1 MSFDAKV
8 DTIRKR
14 TQELENKVNSLADRF
29 LATLINDFVDR
40 LQVKD
45 GIIQN
50 TPANLALLSKI
61 DTLFLEFNAK
71 VAAPEVAGI
80 IKKGLEEIHG
90 YNTDY
95 FSTLAT
101 DQAKYGTTEKQVKK
115 IIEDRLGFGDKTRL
129 KPGGYM
135 DTMFRDPTIANQIK
149 NFTRTELIK
158 GPGFKSFKDGLRRMI
173 KTDANSMGAF
183 ERYYRN
189 YAYDV
194 FVNVDREESLLT
206 AKALDLKYFI
216 YSGTIIDTSREFCRK
231 RVNEVFTTDE
241 TDTWVKDPWIQNA
254 LEKGYIAS
262 YDPIMDMG
270 LWGCRHVPQ
279 FISKETAEAL
289 RPDLKAKT
297 APPAKETPREPEQPP
312 KEKKPEFVSHETLKD
327 AEKYATDVLGVSY
340 ANFKGLDIAVA
351 NSLNKAVFEAKQQF
365 PELKIGGIGNAQK
378 TNTEVKK
385 LINEFYKSS
394 NHYKEMVA
402 KFGESAMEKRAKT
415 FANDY
420 VSAVGAR
427 TMAWSTVLEG
437 VKIGGQYLDLSKYRG
452 VYVSENFGKD
462 AATIK
467 TTIIE
472 NRKNKWFAEG
482 SDDIDYIMTHEFG
495 HEIDKLLDFKKSP
508 EFDEIFLRESKLG
521 PSSIKEKL
529 SNYAA
534 TAGGY
539 AKHLRDEM
547 IAEAWAEY
555 VTAEKPRPLAKEI
568 GEAILKVYKQKFK
581 K

>member
-1 MSFDAKV
+1 MSFDKKV

-40 LQVKD
+40 LDVKD
-45 GIIQN
+45 GVIQN

-71 VAAPEVAGI
+71 VAAPEVAGV

-216 YSGTIIDTSREFCRK
+216 YAGTIIDTSREFCRK

-241 TDTWVKDPWIQNA
+241 TDAWVKDPWIQNA

-262 YDPIMDMG
+262 YDPIRDMG
-270 LWGCRHVPQ
+270 LFGCRHVAQ
-279 FISKETAEAL
+279 FISKETAEQL
-289 RPDLKAKT
+289 RPDLK
-297 APPAKETPREPEQPP
+297 Q
-312 KEKKPEFVSHETLKD
+312 
-327 AEKYATDVLGVSY
+327 
-340 ANFKGLDIAVA
+340 
-351 NSLNKAVFEAKQQF
+351 
-365 PELKIGGIGNAQK
+365 
-378 TNTEVKK
+378 
-385 LINEFYKSS
+385 
-394 NHYKEMVA
+394 
-402 KFGESAMEKRAKT
+402 
-415 FANDY
+415 
-420 VSAVGAR
+420 R
-427 TMAWSTVLEG
+427 T
-437 VKIGGQYLDLSKYRG
+437 K
-452 VYVSENFGKD
+452 
-462 AATIK
+462 
-467 TTIIE
+467 
-472 NRKNKWFAEG
+472 
-482 SDDIDYIMTHEFG
+482 
-495 HEIDKLLDFKKSP
+495 
-508 EFDEIFLRESKLG
+508 
-521 PSSIKEKL
+521 
-529 SNYAA
+529 
-534 TAGGY
+534 
-539 AKHLRDEM
+539 
-547 IAEAWAEY
+547 
-555 VTAEKPRPLAKEI
+555 
-568 GEAILKVYKQKFK
+568 
-581 K
+581 